1 MTWHLLLFIV
11 VTVVVGVILAL
22 SNGYVEYMGGP
33 SGSMLKRWLLALVI
47 GAVVALVATGI
58 ASLF

>member
-1 MTWHLLLFIV
+1 MAWQLLLFIV
-11 VTVVVGVILAL
+11 ATLAVGGVLAL

-33 SGSMLKRWLLALVI
+33 SSSPFTRWLIALIV
-47 GAVVALVATGI
+47 GAVVALVITGI